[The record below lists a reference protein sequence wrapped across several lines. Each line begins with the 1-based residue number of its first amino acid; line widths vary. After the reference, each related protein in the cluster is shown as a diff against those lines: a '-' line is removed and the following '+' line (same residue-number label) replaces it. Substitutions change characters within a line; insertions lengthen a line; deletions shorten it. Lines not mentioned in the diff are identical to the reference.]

1 MKHIVRKP
9 YWDYMKEEQWLNE
22 MSARGFALTDYSWCR
37 YVFSD
42 AEPGE
47 YVYRI
52 ELLEHWPT
60 HPESMAY
67 IRFLEE
73 NGVECVATYM
83 RWIYLRKKSSEGS
96 FDIYSDIDSK
106 IKHYQRVNA
115 FWAVLM
121 YMEFAAA
128 LMNLTVVVHSLLFP
142 VAIYHH
148 ATGVER
154 VYDFPT
160 ANAVCAGILIVIGLL
175 LVRLGSPIRKMI
187 RRLKQE
193 KTIRE

>member
-22 MSARGFALTDYSWCR
+22 MSARGLALTDYSWCR
-37 YVFSD
+37 YVFTD

-52 ELLEHWPT
+52 ELLENWPT

-83 RWIYLRKKSSEGS
+83 RWIYLRKKASDGP
-96 FDIYSDIDSK
+96 FDIYTDIDSK

-115 FWAVLM
+115 FFTVLICL
-121 YMEFAAA
+121 EFAAVLINVA
-128 LMNLTVVVHSLLFP
+128 VVLAFVLSNEP
-142 VAIYHH
+142 
-148 ATGVER
+148 E
-154 VYDFPT
+154 FPT
-160 ANAVCAGILIVIGLL
+160 VNAICAGILIVIGLIFVKL
-175 LVRLGSPIRKMI
+175 RRPIRRMI
-187 RRLKQE
+187 KKLKQE